1 TTCLCDCV
9 AMPPKKAKADP
20 GEAERKK
27 AALEATRRAIQE
39 LVAKGKGKGRPEAQ
53 GPAKEAPERA
63 PDASPS
69 KVPKAKAA
77 AKDNPKGR
85 AKDASPAKSPR
96 AKAPDASPAPKAALD
111 GSPSKAGPRA
121 KDASPAKAKAKADA
135 SPKALHQARAEDED
149 EEVKKPSK
157 RRRMPPKAPDSHA
170 SSEVLALLSR
180 LASLDEMQRSA
191 FAAGYD
197 AVSMPLNKVTKD
209 MVREAFTWLKAIE
222 RELAKPEQC
231 ADSLEALSES
241 FYQVVPLLQSE
252 GKEPIVTPELF
263 NKRLRVVSLL
273 SDTEAAHA
281 QMRLLLQFAQEA
293 AASGEGSLNAGQ
305 LQLLYKSL
313 KCEIRAEP
321 DGSDAMRMV
330 QQYLGERHG
339 APLKLKGLFSL
350 SRPQAP
356 SNLAGKRLL
365 WHGVP
370 RTAWLGLLA
379 KGLRLPPR
387 EAPSC
392 DAFGKGLYFFDS
404 AGAALDFASGSDFLL
419 LAEVALGASRQ
430 LDHPDSRAERLP
442 QGVQSVMGAGV
453 WCPDPA
459 GERRLPDGLAVPLGT
474 LRQVKSTGDLMHN
487 HYVVYNA
494 GQAQLKY
501 LVEVESAAD
510 IPA

>member
-1 TTCLCDCV
+1 
-9 AMPPKKAKADP
+9 MPPKKAKADP

-273 SDTEAAHA
+273 SDTEEW
-281 QMRLLLQFAQEA
+281 RDKGF
-293 AASGEGSLNAGQ
+293 GQ
-305 LQLLYKSL
+305 
-313 KCEIRAEP
+313 
-321 DGSDAMRMV
+321 
-330 QQYLGERHG
+330 
-339 APLKLKGLFSL
+339 GL
-350 SRPQAP
+350 A
-356 SNLAGKRLL
+356 
-365 WHGVP
+365 
-370 RTAWLGLLA
+370 RTA
-379 KGLRLPPR
+379 
-387 EAPSC
+387 
-392 DAFGKGLYFFDS
+392 
-404 AGAALDFASGSDFLL
+404 
-419 LAEVALGASRQ
+419 
-430 LDHPDSRAERLP
+430 
-442 QGVQSVMGAGV
+442 
-453 WCPDPA
+453 
-459 GERRLPDGLAVPLGT
+459 
-474 LRQVKSTGDLMHN
+474 
-487 HYVVYNA
+487 
-494 GQAQLKY
+494 
-501 LVEVESAAD
+501 
-510 IPA
+510 